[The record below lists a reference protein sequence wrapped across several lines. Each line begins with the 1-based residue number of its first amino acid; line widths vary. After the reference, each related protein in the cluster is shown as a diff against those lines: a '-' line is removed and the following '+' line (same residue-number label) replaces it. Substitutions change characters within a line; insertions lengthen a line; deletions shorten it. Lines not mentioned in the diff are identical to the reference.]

1 MSLELLEK
9 RINYHGGAN
18 QQNRM
23 IQDKLRS
30 LKKALLYSYQAATA
44 VLKDGRQFRCL
55 INPDK
60 NKPDYDNKI
69 LSIPFKDICLNAP
82 KVGKTTQGIV
92 QTGIKPGDVFI
103 QKQNNEHWLVFLQSL
118 DEKAY
123 FRAEVRKCEAE
134 AKIGDDKY
142 WIYIRGP
149 LEQEIQ
155 WKLLRNNT
163 KSNIVWNSLNYSIVF
178 YITADENTKS
188 FFTRF
193 TKVKISDPRFNQMKT
208 WEVAGVNPYYG
219 DGIIEVFANE
229 YFENTIQDQIDKY
242 KQSHQTQN
250 PIDESLPYI
259 SGPTQVLQYSSI
271 EYTIKN
277 RSGGYWVL
285 EDSNGKQINLNQNK
299 NIIKLNFTG
308 KIGICKLIYRANGL
322 EDIFISIKTVAL

>member
-9 RINYHGGAN
+9 RINYQGGVN

-69 LSIPFKDICLNAP
+69 ISIPFKDVCLNEP
-82 KVGKTTQGIV
+82 KVGTTTQGTV
-92 QTGIKPGDVFI
+92 QIGMKPGDVFV

-123 FRAEVRKCEAE
+123 FRSEIRKCEVE
-134 AKIGDDKY
+134 VEINGEKY

-149 LEQEIQ
+149 IETDI
-155 WKLLRNNT
+155 R
-163 KSNIVWNSLNYSIVF
+163 WNSKSDIIWNDLNYSIVF
-178 YITADENTKS
+178 FITADDNTKQYFS
-188 FFTRF
+188 RF
-193 TKVKISDPRFNQMKT
+193 TKVKILDPRDNKEKT

-229 YFENTIQDQIDKY
+229 YFNNTIQDEINKIKQSQELSENQID
-242 KQSHQTQN
+242 T
-250 PIDESLPYI
+250 ILPFI
-259 SGPTQVLQYSSI
+259 SGPKQVTQYSSE
-271 EYTIKN
+271 EYFIHNQT
-277 RSGGYWVL
+277 
-285 EDSNGKQINLNQNK
+285 NGMWILKQSDETEINLNQNQQS
-299 NIIKLNFTG
+299 IKLYFTG
-308 KIGICKLIYRANGL
+308 KIGSCTLIYRVQGL
-322 EDIFISIKTVAL
+322 DDIEFQISILPL